1 MPHQRRDG
9 YWPDYHDAHAS
20 KKDFVVGH
28 VKDLVRKNP
37 PPEPARGGGRGR
49 SPVYPRTEMAIA
61 CILMAAFNITCRDA
75 ETEVPSWRL
84 DMDGLV
90 PDHTTIWR
98 AYGALD
104 KEWLEGTLA
113 RVASECL
120 EESGIDRGAMAADSS
135 GIETDRYADATV
147 LDKKTLKEEAV
158 RVKSYLKWHVLAVIG
173 LQVILSCRTTPS
185 NVNDTNVLPYLLD
198 KAGKLGRSFDGWMFN
213 ADKGYDSDSNC
224 RAVIGMGMHPNIKQR
239 RSAENS
245 GNRRNVG
252 RPFRRR
258 AGEMFDPDG
267 YKRRGMVEG
276 IFGAEEAAGHRLRC
290 RYRKESTRERFGTVL
305 AIAWNVCALNR
316 IRCTVENGRMPTMA

>member
-1 MPHQRRDG
+1 MHHQRRDG

-28 VKDLVRKNP
+28 VKDLVRKDP
-37 PPEPARGGGRGR
+37 PPGAARRGGRGR
-49 SPVYPRTEMAIA
+49 GPVYPRTGVAIA
-61 CILMAAFNITCRDA
+61 CILVVAFNITCRDA
-75 ETEVPSWRL
+75 EAEMPSWSP

-98 AYGALD
+98 AYEALD
-104 KEWLEGTLA
+104 KGWLEGTLA
-113 RVASECL
+113 RVAGECL
-120 EESGIDRGAMAADSS
+120 EGSGMGTGAMAADSS
-135 GIETDRYADATV
+135 GTGTDRYADATV
-147 LDKKTLKEEAV
+147 LDKHTLKEEKV
-158 RVKSYLKWHVLAVIG
+158 RMKSYLKWHILAVIG
-173 LQVILSCRTTPS
+173 LQVILSCVTTPG
-185 NVNDTNVLPYLLD
+185 NVNDTGVLPSLLS
-198 KAGKLGRSFDGWMFN
+198 KAGKLGRSFDGWVFN
-213 ADKGYDSDSNC
+213 ADKGYDPDGNC

-239 RSAENS
+239 RGAENS

-267 YKRRGMVEG
+267 YRRRGMVEG
-276 IFGAEEAAGHRLRC
+276 IFGAEGTAGHRLRC
-290 RYRKESTRERFGTVL
+290 RYRKESSRERFGTVL